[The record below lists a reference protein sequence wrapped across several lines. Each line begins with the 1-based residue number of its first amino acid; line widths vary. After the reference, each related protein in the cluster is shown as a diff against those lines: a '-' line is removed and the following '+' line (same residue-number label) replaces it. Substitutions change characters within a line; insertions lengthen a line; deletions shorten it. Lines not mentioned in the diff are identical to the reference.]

1 LSDPQRNADKAESL
15 LELEK
20 VPEFDKHVTNGA
32 QEVISSFD
40 VGTKESTWD
49 PADKHAAYVQAKIA
63 FRLIWVLIGVLA
75 GGGALLATTKWT
87 GLPTKDVS
95 SFFGVA
101 FAAVVTLTTAATSFW
116 FGSQKERSRKG

>member
-1 LSDPQRNADKAESL
+1 LPNPEEFED
-15 LELEK
+15 
-20 VPEFDKHVTNGA
+20 VPEFDKNATAGDH
-32 QEVISSFD
+32 EVIKSFN

-63 FRLIWVLIGVLA
+63 YRLIWVLVGVLV
-75 GGGALLATTKWT
+75 GGGALLSTTKWT
-87 GLPTKDVS
+87 GLQTRDVS